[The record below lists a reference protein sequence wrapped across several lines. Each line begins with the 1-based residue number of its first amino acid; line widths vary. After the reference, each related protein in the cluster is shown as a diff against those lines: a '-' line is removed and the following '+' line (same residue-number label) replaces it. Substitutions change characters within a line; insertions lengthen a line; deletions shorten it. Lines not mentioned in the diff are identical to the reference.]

1 MSEQE
6 HKPRRRRRR
15 RRGSGRGRARSHQPV
30 QVTPDEEVPFVVVT
44 VVPTGIHPSTSRL
57 VAVDAVTFDADG
69 QPRDEF
75 FAVLNPGGKTNPGPT
90 HYHGLQPEEIAEGRK
105 FSQVLRTLDSLI
117 DGRTAIFHYAPRG
130 WGFVVSEARRAMNAA
145 ARANRSRKRSGG
157 NHKTQKVGHV
167 PQPVAVVD
175 TLASAR
181 RSGVVLTDTRPG
193 AVAHAVGVPAAS
205 PVASVERAARPAAE
219 TAREATLLVFELY
232 KYFRGH
238 GTVVKRDPQTLKGD
252 RFGLQRSEIRVDAH
266 GAPRQG
272 ENPGPYVP
280 GTELKPGMEFVVAP
294 EVEIDPNELI
304 AAGTKAGLNYVEKL
318 SRETS
323 VVVTNSTAA
332 GELRGKAMHAHRK
345 EIPLMGDTAFMA
357 AIRRME
363 PTE

>member
-6 HKPRRRRRR
+6 QKPRRRRRR
-15 RRGSGRGRARSHQPV
+15 RRGSGRGRARSQQPV
-30 QVTPDEEVPFVVVT
+30 HVTPDEEVPYVAIT

-75 FAVLNPGGKTNPGPT
+75 FAVLNPGNVNTGPA
-90 HYHGLQPEEIAEGRK
+90 HYHGLQPEDIAEGQK
-105 FSQVLRTLDSLI
+105 FSQVLRSLDQLI

-157 NHKTQKVGHV
+157 HQRTQKVGHV
-167 PQPVAVVD
+167 PRPIAVVD

-181 RSGVVLTDTRPG
+181 RSGVELTDTRPG

-205 PVASVERAARPAAE
+205 PVASVERAGRPTAE
-219 TAREATLLVFELY
+219 TARETTLLVFELY
-232 KYFRGH
+232 RHFTAH
-238 GTVVKRDPQTLKGD
+238 GTVVSRDPKTLKGD
-252 RFGLQRSEIRVDAH
+252 RFGLQRSEVRVA
-266 GAPRQG
+266 AQAAARQG

-294 EVEIDPNELI
+294 EVEVDPNELI
-304 AAGTKAGLNYVEKL
+304 AAGTKAGMNYVEKL

-345 EIPLMGDTAFMA
+345 EIPLMGDTAFLA
-357 AIRRME
+357 AIERME
-363 PTE
+363 ATE